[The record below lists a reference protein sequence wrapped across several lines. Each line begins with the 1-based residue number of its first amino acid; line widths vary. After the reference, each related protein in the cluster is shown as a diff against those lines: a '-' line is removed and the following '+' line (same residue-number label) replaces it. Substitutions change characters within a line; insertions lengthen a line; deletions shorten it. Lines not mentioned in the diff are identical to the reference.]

1 MGKSCPLRASVRL
14 GGVAVALAAMIIGCT
29 GGGADKNDDGVAVT
43 KPAVRVVNAPE
54 IGKIVADA
62 KGMPLYVNDLDTGR
76 KIACGGECAMTWRP
90 FAVASAAVPLKLR
103 GVNGSFGT
111 VKRSNGTFQLTL
123 TGHPVYT
130 YTKEGTRGT
139 AKGNGMTDTYQGR
152 KFTWHVV
159 TATGRVEPAGSA
171 SPSATPDR

>member
-1 MGKSCPLRASVRL
+1 VSKSYPRRRSVRL

-29 GGGADKNDDGVAVT
+29 GGGSDTDDGVVET
-43 KPAVRVVNAPE
+43 KPAVRVANAAE
-54 IGKIVADA
+54 IGKILVDA
-62 KGMPLYVNDLDTGR
+62 KGMPLYVNDVDTER
-76 KIACGGECAMTWRP
+76 KMACAGKCTMTWRP
-90 FAVASAAVPLKLR
+90 FAVPTRAVPLKLR

-130 YTKEGTRGT
+130 YTKEGKPGT
-139 AKGNGMTDTYQGR
+139 AKGNGTSDTFGGK

-159 TATGRVEPAGSA
+159 TATGRVEAGASA
-171 SPSATPDR
+171 SPSETPDN